1 MSDSQAQAANYRYGL
16 LPPLNWEEDCEEELR
31 KQTALWN
38 SLVDIERAHRE
49 RMRAVT
55 RVQDSI
61 RSTDAN
67 HAKLLTKP
75 HAVEKRKVYRGAA
88 GSAASAV
95 APNAETAKAQAC
107 RREHAG
113 QLKLNPD
120 AANAAV
126 RRRLYELEQQRI
138 AAVKL
143 ARQSSGL
150 FWSNCNAVIGAYETT
165 RRRAF
170 DTGADLHHHHDAS
183 SRLTNQIQGGM
194 TVDELISGQNS
205 QVRIGPKPD
214 HLQDRGG
221 RMWRK
226 GRRVLS
232 LVATVY
238 ARASERRT
246 VTWPIIMD
254 RPLPSDACIQTVSV
268 HRRRLADRWIWSA
281 SFAMRVPMKQ
291 TQMTGTRVAVN
302 LAWHQTPI
310 GFRAAT
316 ILVEGSDRPAHVFVP
331 SHLIEAID
339 RCRQYRRRSR
349 KEISTLRRE
358 LCDIEARGDA
368 PPALHHQISG
378 ILLTRQNLSPWHLML
393 LGEAWTKIAPGW
405 NSNFL
410 SQLTRWVN
418 DNRRAWRIDAHRRYW
433 IREAQRKHYEAE
445 VVRLIGNAREI
456 VLNAH
461 DPPRSIRDG
470 KKMLLPSA
478 RYQRVVAAPNMF
490 RTVLANRARRTGA
503 RLVSYNGAHD
513 ECVLCGEK
521 LVVTDQNGLRWLCHR
536 CRATFDRDEHFCR
549 LMLKR
554 LVRSGSD

>member
-1 MSDSQAQAANYRYGL
+1 MSDSPAQTTNYRYGL
-16 LPPLNWEEDCEEELR
+16 LAPLNWGEDCEEELR

-38 SLVDIERAHRE
+38 RLVDIERAHRE
-49 RMRAVT
+49 RMRGVART
-55 RVQDSI
+55 QDAI
-61 RSTDAN
+61 RSIDAN
-67 HAKLLTKP
+67 HAKLLAKRHVP
-75 HAVEKRKVYRGAA
+75 VGERKVYREAA
-88 GSAASAV
+88 GSEASA
-95 APNAETAKAQAC
+95 ADPDAETANAQAC
-107 RREHAG
+107 RRERAG

-126 RRRLYELEQQRI
+126 RRRLHELEQQRI

-150 FWSNCNAVIGAYETT
+150 FWSNCNAVIGVYETT

-170 DTGADLHHHHDAS
+170 DTRTGLQHHHDAS
-183 SRLTNQIQGGM
+183 SHLTNQIQGGM

-281 SFAMRVPMKQ
+281 SFAMHMPMKHQ
-291 TQMTGTRVAVN
+291 TTGPRVAVN
-302 LAWHQTPI
+302 LTWHQTPA
-310 GFRAAT
+310 GLRAAT

-331 SHLIEAID
+331 LHLIEAIE

-349 KEISTLRRE
+349 KEMSPLRRE
-358 LCDIEARGDA
+358 LCSIEARRDV
-368 PPALHHQISG
+368 PDALHHEISG
-378 ILLTRQNLSPWHLML
+378 ILRRQNLSPWHLML
-393 LGEAWTKIAPGW
+393 LGDAWTNIAPEW
-405 NSNFL
+405 HSKFL
-410 SQLTRWVN
+410 SQLIEWVN

-445 VVRLIGNAREI
+445 VVRLIGNASEI
-456 VLNAH
+456 VLNAAH
-461 DPPRSIRDG
+461 DPPRAVRDG
-470 KKMLLPSA
+470 KKMLPPV
-478 RYQRVVAAPNMF
+478 RYQGVVAAPNMF

-503 RLVSYNGAHD
+503 RLVSYNGKHD
-513 ECVLCGEK
+513 ECVLCAEK
-521 LVVTDQNGLRWLCHR
+521 LVVTDQNSLCWVCHR
-536 CRATFDRDEHFCR
+536 CRATFDRDEHLCR

-554 LVRSGSD
+554 LVRGGSD